1 MRQVIQVHGFA
12 FPALKGSATR
22 PDTLLR
28 RGSLHTITTRC
39 VTAPIFRA
47 PPQPLSS

>member
-28 RGSLHTITTRC
+28 REALRTITTRC
-39 VTAPIFRA
+39 DIALIFCA